1 MPLLPLITHPSL
13 GYDAPLPAS
22 LIADV
27 ARLGVAG
34 DVYLQL
40 PPQSRTERGL
50 SHVRALL
57 SVANCRVG
65 AFLPSEAD
73 AAAAYLDAGAL
84 AVAFDVNTSGGEA
97 SVGAAAEALASLPR
111 QRLLVYVHEG
121 AAAGGG
127 GGGVDGSRAPVSTG
141 IVAAL
146 TALRELVMGVIV
158 AAPEGEIHSEFHK
171 ALRAAVDPHT
181 ALCLRPSAQTLR
193 PSDVGR
199 LHRHDVGVLFPAG
212 VATTPEEVA
221 AAEANAAVESLDA
234 GACLAAC
241 VRSDRPDGLFTTVV
255 ADECGRAL
263 GLVYSNGVSVA
274 ESIRCGRGVYYSRSR

>member
-1 MPLLPLITHPSL
+1 MQRQRFLCHRRQPRH
-13 GYDAPLPAS
+13 
-22 LIADV
+22 
-27 ARLGVAG
+27 
-34 DVYLQL
+34 LQL
-40 PPQSRTERGL
+40 RGCQL
-50 SHVRALL
+50 GL
-57 SVANCRVG
+57 C
-65 AFLPSEAD
+65 
-73 AAAAYLDAGAL
+73 
-84 AVAFDVNTSGGEA
+84 
-97 SVGAAAEALASLPR
+97 
-111 QRLLVYVHEG
+111 
-121 AAAGGG
+121 
-127 GGGVDGSRAPVSTG
+127 
-141 IVAAL
+141 I
-146 TALRELVMGVIV
+146 
-158 AAPEGEIHSEFHK
+158 K
-171 ALRAAVDPHT
+171 

-212 VATTPEEVA
+212 VATTPAEVA